1 LANPLLTR
9 LPLILIEKSDSG
21 FTTSTWAPPSG
32 IWRKIA
38 DGAPF
43 SSAVEAYGLAMLQ
56 SEQAGLAMV
65 IAPDVLAALRLQAG
79 ASRG

>member
-1 LANPLLTR
+1 MANPLLTR
-9 LPLILIEKSDSG
+9 LPLILIEKSGSG

-43 SSAVEAYGLAMLQ
+43 TSAVEAYGLAMLQ
-56 SEQAGLAMV
+56 SEQAGLAMM
-65 IAPDVLAALRLQAG
+65 IAPEVLAALRIQAG
-79 ASRG
+79 GRNG

>member
-1 LANPLLTR
+1 MANPTATR

-65 IAPDVLAALRLQAG
+65 IAPDVLAALRIQAG